1 MDSFMSIIPMVAI
14 GIMGFLFL
22 QFIVDVIRGK
32 YRTEK

>member
-1 MDSFMSIIPMVAI
+1 MDSFMAIVPFIAI
-14 GIMGFLFL
+14 GTMAFLFL